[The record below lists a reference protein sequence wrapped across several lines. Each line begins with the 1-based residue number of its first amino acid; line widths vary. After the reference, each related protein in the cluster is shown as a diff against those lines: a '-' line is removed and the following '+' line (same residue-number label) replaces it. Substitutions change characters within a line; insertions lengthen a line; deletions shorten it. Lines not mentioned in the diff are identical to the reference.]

1 MSSPYYDVN
10 RDTALAIARR
20 FGESLDSEIQVG
32 GHSHKIG
39 ASIGAAL
46 IPDDGSDAEEI
57 IHHADLAMY
66 RAKGQDGSSIVF
78 FEPRG
83 PKQTDGLVAR
93 SASRRSNE
101 R

>member
-1 MSSPYYDVN
+1 M
-10 RDTALAIARR
+10 AGIARFPDESGEPLLDAQS
-20 FGESLDSEIQVG
+20 FGGSK

-66 RAKGQDGSSIVF
+66 RAKGQDGSSVVF
-78 FEPRG
+78 FEPKETG
-83 PKQTDGLVAR
+83 PKQTDGLVAS